1 MKQQI
6 KYPVKSL
13 LLLLKQWRAS
23 FDSGVKPSEEA
34 SAMDD
39 PETDKTFGW
48 VLEMYAYAV
57 VSALHG
63 VQHILRKDF
72 MLQVFLVDKNGN
84 NLSRNGK
91 IIGVDPSSDLAVLK
105 VDVEG
110 IEVKPVDIGSARKLN
125 VGQSCYAI
133 GNPYGYENTLTTG
146 IVSGL
151 GREIPSPNM
160 GAIRGAI

>member
-1 MKQQI
+1 MENDDRD
-6 KYPVKSL
+6 
-13 LLLLKQWRAS
+13 WMS
-23 FDSGVKPSEEA
+23 FPGREEVGYE
-34 SAMDD
+34 DD
-39 PETDKTFGW
+39 ENEDMEVDLRLNGT
-48 VLEMYAYAV
+48 YAV

-72 MLQVFLVDKNGN
+72 MLQVFMVDKNGKS
-84 NLSRNGK
+84 LFRNGK

-110 IEVKPVDIGSARKLN
+110 IEVKSVDIGSARKLN
-125 VGQSCYAI
+125 VGQRCYAI